1 MRIFLGEEDIGPG
14 NAPVDTQ
21 GGVVPGDGSLR
32 RRVIVAVA
40 LVLEHRLFAQDGE
53 PVRKTARDEQLPM
66 VLSAEFTGH
75 IPAKPGRAHADID
88 RNIQHPAAHHA
99 NQFSLDAASLLE
111 VQAPHH
117 AVSALALIILDK
129 FHVTS
134 QRGIQVPL
142 APALEEVAACVS
154 KHSRFYEKDT
164 GDRSFFNRN
173 HICKDTKKKRIFA
186 PMKQTPVR
194 IALVS
199 HGFPLGGVSRVNLS
213 IAERIAAITAEF
225 QFVIFSD
232 SAVPEGRFPIP
243 VYPVRDYLK
252 AVRELDIDILVEC
265 SRLERGT
272 AAIREAGVKV
282 VYADH
287 GQAFGEQFAILDRR
301 RGSFLSVKRA
311 LWYLFQK
318 WRYDGTGRAFRMAVE
333 RTARAYENSDAYV
346 SLCPAYKEEIVQ
358 ELQLP
363 EDNRISVIRNY
374 QSPVE
379 NPCLEKEKR
388 ILFCGRLSRYDK
400 RADRLLR
407 IWKKVQDQL
416 PDYSLDIVGD
426 GRQHG
431 RLVRMA
437 RRLKLKR
444 VTFWGKR
451 FDTDNFYK
459 EASILCLTSQ
469 TEGWP
474 LVLTEAQAH
483 GVIPIAFDC
492 SAGIHEILDG
502 GAGVLVPLANE
513 DAFARELVRLGQSGD
528 LRPLRERCIEKSRF
542 YSQEKNTEG
551 WLSLFRQLATAIS
564 E

>member
-1 MRIFLGEEDIGPG
+1 MRIFLGEEDISPG

-21 GGVVPGDGSLR
+21 GGVVPGDGRLR

-40 LVLEHRLFAQDGE
+40 LVLEHRFFAEDGE
-53 PVRKTARDEQLPM
+53 SVRKAARDEQLPM
-66 VLSAEFTGH
+66 VFPAEFTGH
-75 IPAKPGRAHADID
+75 VLAEPRRAHADIN

-129 FHVTS
+129 RHVTA

-142 APALEEVAACVS
+142 APALEEVAARVS
-154 KHSRFYEKDT
+154 EHTRFYEKDT

-186 PMKQTPVR
+186 PMRKTPVR

-213 IAERIAAITAEF
+213 IAERIAAITPEF
-225 QFVIFSD
+225 QFVIFS
-232 SAVPEGRFPIP
+232 
-243 VYPVRDYLK
+243 
-252 AVRELDIDILVEC
+252 
-265 SRLERGT
+265 ERGT
-272 AAIREAGVKV
+272 DAIREAGVKV

-318 WRYDGTGRAFRMAVE
+318 WRYDGTGRAFRMAVG

-431 RLVRMA
+431 HLVRMA

-444 VTFWGKR
+444 ITFWGKR

-502 GAGVLVPLANE
+502 GAGVLVPLADE

-551 WLSLFRQLATAIS
+551 WLSLFRQLAEAIS